1 MLQNIKNMSYGAARY
16 TVLKELDTRGPIGR
30 LLLNYDHQLASKMMN
45 ICDWI
50 DSAAIALSN
59 NQLQDMRWTSIDQ
72 APNSF
77 IFIAEKFPFLILTA
91 SELNWDVFISAWLVI
106 THEFLGV
113 MNACVE
119 HLPREDAE
127 RLIEICHRIESTLEP
142 TYTLA
147 ELGAS
152 YTDLIK
158 ASNEMVKELRN
169 WRQSQPAS
177 LRLSQAYLRALGVIP
192 DDEPGPCSTQDRNNE
207 HRKDNAP
214 PPPPPAPDFHENC
227 PE

>member
-1 MLQNIKNMSYGAARY
+1 MLQNIKNMTYGAARY
-16 TVLKELDTRGPIGR
+16 TVLKELDTRGNIGR
-30 LLLNYDHQLASKMMN
+30 LLLNYDHQLAANMMN

-59 NQLQDMRWTSIDQ
+59 NEFKDIHWASIER
-72 APNSF
+72 APNAF
-77 IFIAEKFPFLILTA
+77 ILVAEKFPFLILTA
-91 SELNWDVFISAWLVI
+91 SELNWDIFISAWIVI

-113 MNACVE
+113 MNACIE
-119 HLPREDAE
+119 RLPHEDAE
-127 RLIEICHRIESTLEP
+127 RLIEMCHKIDATLDP

-177 LRLSQAYLRALGVIP
+177 LRLSQAYLKALGVIH
-192 DDEPGPCSTQDRNNE
+192 DEDEGPKPEQQARHNE
-207 HRKDNAP
+207 SNP
-214 PPPPPAPDFHENC
+214 PSPPPAPNFHENC